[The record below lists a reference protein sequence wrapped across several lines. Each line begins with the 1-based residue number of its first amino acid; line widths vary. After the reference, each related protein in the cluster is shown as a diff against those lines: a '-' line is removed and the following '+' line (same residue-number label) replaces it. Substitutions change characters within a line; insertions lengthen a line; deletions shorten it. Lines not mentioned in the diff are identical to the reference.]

1 MGPTRQFTL
10 NVVAAV
16 REGDRP
22 ALDEALEQVSRQT
35 LQMMQRAKPTDVLID
50 FAALAGLHYA
60 RWVIIPGRGDPYQSP
75 GGGVA
80 PRGPDSLALN
90 AWYDGP
96 ENESRANE
104 REARSQFVGAL
115 VAAGRRALDALYA
128 HCEGYP
134 EGAEDARI
142 VEYLLARH
150 LPAAALYFGSPG
162 RSCRQ
167 ILDEAAL
174 ARSARQII
182 DALRTKG
189 PLPNAR
195 TVRLRVIAALGKT
208 PLDFPPQERAWASL
222 ILRGLL
228 LVVLA
233 ILFLPLTLVA
243 PFWLLILEATDRQF
257 DPVFSKSEREHVEQT
272 TRGEDLFFQNPLS
285 NVVEVKGGWFRR
297 QLLKLVLLAID
308 GLAKDYFVRGVLGS
322 IPSIHAADWYLL
334 DGGRRLAFVSNYD
347 SSWESYLG
355 DFIDRAGNGLTAVW
369 SNTSGY
375 PLTHLLLW
383 AGSSAGDRF
392 KAWSHH
398 IQVRTRVWYAAYPH
412 LSIVEIN
419 DATLIRRGLAN
430 EYAVPPEEWL
440 ARVT

>member
-1 MGPTRQFTL
+1 L

-16 REGDRP
+16 REGNLALLDKV
-22 ALDEALEQVSRQT
+22 LDEVSSQT
-35 LQMMQRAKPTDVLID
+35 LHAMRGEKATDALID
-50 FAALAGLHYA
+50 FGALASLHYA

-75 GGGVA
+75 GGGSA
-80 PRGPDSLALN
+80 PRGPDMLALN
-90 AWYDGP
+90 AWFDGP
-96 ENESRANE
+96 ENEARTNE
-104 REARSQFVGAL
+104 KDARSEFVRAL
-115 VAAGRRALDALYA
+115 VATGRRALDALYA

-134 EGAEDARI
+134 EGADDVRI

-150 LPAAALYFGSPG
+150 VPASALFFGSSG

-174 ARSARQII
+174 ARAVRQII
-182 DALRTKG
+182 DDLRAEG
-189 PLPNAR
+189 PLPSAPA
-195 TVRLRVIAALGKT
+195 VRLRVIAKLGKT
-208 PLDFPPQERAWASL
+208 PLAFPPQERDWAAL
-222 ILRGLL
+222 IPRGLL
-228 LVVLA
+228 LL
-233 ILFLPLTLVA
+233 LLLLLLLPAVIVALV
-243 PFWLLILEATDRQF
+243 WLLFLEATDRVF
-257 DPVFSKSEREHVEQT
+257 VPVFSKDEREHVEQT
-272 TRGEDLFFQNPLS
+272 TRAEDLFFQNALS

-297 QLLKLVLLAID
+297 QLLRLVLFGID
-308 GLAKDYFVRGVLGS
+308 ALAKYYFVHGVLGQ
-322 IPSIHAADWYLL
+322 IASIHAADWYLL
-334 DGGRRLAFVSNYD
+334 DGGGRLAFVSNYD

-355 DFIDRAGNGLTAVW
+355 DFIDQASSGLTAVW

-375 PLTHLLLW
+375 PRTHFLAF

-398 IQVRTRVWYAAYPH
+398 IQVRTRVWYAAYPL

-430 EYAVPPEEWL
+430 EYVVTPEEWL

>member
-10 NVVAAV
+10 NVVAPV
-16 REGDRP
+16 REGHR
-22 ALDEALEQVSRQT
+22 ASLDAVLDQVSSQT
-35 LQMMQRAKPTDVLID
+35 LQAMRGAKLADALID
-50 FAALAGLHYA
+50 FGALAGLHYA
-60 RWVIIPGRGDPYQSP
+60 RWVIIPGRGDIYQSP
-75 GGGVA
+75 GGGVVA
-80 PRGPDSLALN
+80 RGPDSLALN
-90 AWYDGP
+90 GWFDGP
-96 ENESRANE
+96 ENKPRANE
-104 REARSQFVGAL
+104 KEARSQFVVAL
-115 VAAGRRALDALYA
+115 VAAGRRAIDSLYA

-134 EGAEDARI
+134 GSAEDARI

-150 LPAAALYFGSPG
+150 VPASALYFGSPG

-174 ARSARQII
+174 ARSVRQIV
-182 DALRTKG
+182 DALRAEG
-189 PLPNAR
+189 PLPSAR
-195 TVRLRVIAALGKT
+195 EVRLRIIAALGKT
-208 PLDFPPQERAWASL
+208 PLGFPPQEQAWAS
-222 ILRGLL
+222 IIPRGLL
-228 LVVLA
+228 LVVPGL
-233 ILFLPLTLVA
+233 LFLPAVLVA
-243 PFWLLILEATDRQF
+243 LVWLLVLEATDRPF
-257 DPVFSKSEREHVEQT
+257 DPVFSRSEREHVEQT
-272 TRGEDLFFQNPLS
+272 TRGENLFFQNPLS

-297 QLLKLVLLAID
+297 QLLRLVLFAID
-308 GLAKDYFVRGVLGS
+308 TLARYYFVHGVLGE

-334 DGGRRLAFVSNYD
+334 DEGRRLAFVSNYD

-355 DFIDRAGNGLTAVW
+355 DFIDQASSGLTAVW

-375 PLTHLLLW
+375 PRTHFLAF

-398 IQVRTRVWYAAYPH
+398 IQVRTRVWYAAYPL